1 VSPEPKTN
9 GVSSHAFEA
18 AIARCHHCGHS
29 WYDVSDRSLPKDARQ
44 GLELHTEELH
54 FQMHCLV
61 DIIPVFRM
69 MDKLGCT
76 LHYKQDILIFVFAG
90 WLENSLFQGQNN
102 VLKLSQRLKQEAYIF
117 RKSMC
122 K

>member
-1 VSPEPKTN
+1 
-9 GVSSHAFEA
+9 
-18 AIARCHHCGHS
+18 
-29 WYDVSDRSLPKDARQ
+29 
-44 GLELHTEELH
+44 
-54 FQMHCLV
+54 
-61 DIIPVFRM
+61 

-122 K
+122 KWCVQVGEKVEDPCCPLGEMS